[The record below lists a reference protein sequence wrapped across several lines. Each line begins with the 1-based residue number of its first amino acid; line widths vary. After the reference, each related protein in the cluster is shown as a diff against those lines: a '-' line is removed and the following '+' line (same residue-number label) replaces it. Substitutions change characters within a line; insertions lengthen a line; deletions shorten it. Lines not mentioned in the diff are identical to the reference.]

1 MNHAARPPAFS
12 YVRSQGPRGI
22 TIRTGRESPAQPSP
36 GLSGRQSPSAGKAKR
51 PHNAALGSRSCPR
64 EDPVA
69 HNYNGHGADSF
80 EPSSLHTATLL
91 RIPRGPAPPRV
102 PPAPVCLGHDR
113 QRGSRQFRRL
123 CSRPLAQHRSCPQRL
138 LVTRGRFR
146 CQRVHGPGWAR
157 RRFTAR
163 PPGAQTGVVRSFR
176 AAPGLQRRSPR
187 RPHRRSTPR
196 LRRYGCPERC
206 CAYSCVRSP
215 PPGTGP

>member
-1 MNHAARPPAFS
+1 MNHAARPLAFS

-102 PPAPVCLGHDR
+102 
-113 QRGSRQFRRL
+113 
-123 CSRPLAQHRSCPQRL
+123 RPRPCVWATTANEVLANSAAFVRDLWPS
-138 LVTRGRFR
+138 
-146 CQRVHGPGWAR
+146 
-157 RRFTAR
+157 
-163 PPGAQTGVVRSFR
+163 TGV
-176 AAPGLQRRSPR
+176 APN
-187 RPHRRSTPR
+187 
-196 LRRYGCPERC
+196 GCW
-206 CAYSCVRSP
+206 
-215 PPGTGP
+215 